1 MVYFRGQLIRDR
13 TMPAKPDFKLPLQ
26 AARPA
31 YRTLRGWALGTLID
45 QGAVLECPEHG
56 HRIDRA
62 DPDAFYRAREEAW
75 RNPFPGATP
84 EVCLAALEEEMSGI
98 GNTCP
103 DC

>member
-1 MVYFRGQLIRDR
+1 
-13 TMPAKPDFKLPLQ
+13 MPAKPDFKLPLQ

-62 DPDAFYRAREEAW
+62 DPDAFYRAREDTSW
-75 RNPFPGATP
+75 PPIMIDLPQSRLRRQT
-84 EVCLAALEEEMSGI
+84 
-98 GNTCP
+98 
-103 DC
+103 